1 MSAEKSF
8 TRSFANG
15 ITVVGTKSLGSM
27 DGTEYAV
34 EIQNWKGKI
43 PIMDEWGPGVELEG
57 PTLVVFKGQSGLTYQ
72 GFLVA
77 PGEASSCCQL
87 YKLHSTDQDFHLL
100 VLVGVPLIDMDY
112 YLEIVKSVKS
122 A

>member
-1 MSAEKSF
+1 MSAKKSF
-8 TRSFANG
+8 TRTFANG
-15 ITVVGTKSLGSM
+15 ITAVGTESLGCKH
-27 DGTEYAV
+27 GTEYAV

-43 PIMDEWGPGVELEG
+43 PIIDEWGPGVVLEG
-57 PTLVVFKGQSGLTYQ
+57 PTLVVFKGQSGLAYK

-77 PGEASSCCQL
+77 PSGDSNCCQL
-87 YKLHSTDQDFHLL
+87 YKLHLTDQDFHLL
-100 VLVGVPLIDMDY
+100 VLVGVPHIYMDY